1 MYKAILWDVDGTLL
15 NFLKSESA
23 AMKECFQVCGL
34 GECTDEMVHAY
45 SKINE
50 GYWKLL
56 ELHKVEKPVLFRRR
70 FEDLFSKYGLSYD
83 TAKFNTLYQ
92 QTLGNHIF
100 PNDNSLELVKSLKGK
115 IRQYAVT
122 NGSFTAQERKLRRSG
137 LDRLLD
143 GIFISD
149 VVGFEKPS
157 PLFFDS
163 VFDQIPEGREE
174 AIIIGDSL
182 TSDILGGNNAGI
194 ACCWYNPDNKKAP
207 GDLRVD
213 YMISDLNEIKNIIL

>member
-213 YMISDLNEIKNIIL
+213 YMISDLNEIKNIRL

>member
-174 AIIIGDSL
+174 AIIVGDSL

-207 GDLRVD
+207 GDLRID

>member
-1 MYKAILWDVDGTLL
+1 MYRAILWDVDGTLL
-15 NFLKSESA
+15 NFLKSERA
-23 AMKECFQVCGL
+23 AIKECFQVCGL
-34 GECTDEMVHAY
+34 GECTDEMVQSY
-45 SKINE
+45 SEINE
-50 GYWKLL
+50 EYWEML
-56 ELHKVEKPVLFRRR
+56 ERHEIEKPALFRRR

-83 TAKFNTLYQ
+83 TAEFNILYQ

-100 PNDNSLELVKSLKGK
+100 PNDNSLELVRSLKGK

-149 VVGFEKPS
+149 VVGYEKPS

-174 AIIIGDSL
+174 AIIVGDSL
-182 TSDILGGNNAGI
+182 TSDILGGNKAGI
-194 ACCWYNPDNKKAP
+194 ACCWYDPENKPAP
-207 GDLRVD
+207 AELRID
-213 YMISDLNEIKNIIL
+213 YTITDLNQIKDII

>member
-1 MYKAILWDVDGTLL
+1 M
-15 NFLKSESA
+15 
-23 AMKECFQVCGL
+23 CGL
-34 GECTDEMVHAY
+34 GECTDEMVQSY
-45 SKINE
+45 SEINE
-50 GYWKLL
+50 EYWEML
-56 ELHKVEKPVLFRRR
+56 ERHEIEKPALFRRR

-83 TAKFNTLYQ
+83 TAEFNILYQ

-100 PNDNSLELVKSLKGK
+100 PNDNSLELVRSLKGK

-149 VVGFEKPS
+149 VVGYEKPS

-174 AIIIGDSL
+174 AIIVGDSL
-182 TSDILGGNNAGI
+182 TSDILGGNKAGI
-194 ACCWYNPDNKKAP
+194 ACCWYDPENKPAP
-207 GDLRVD
+207 AELRID
-213 YMISDLNEIKNIIL
+213 YTITDLNQIKDII